1 MIENMA
7 QAALLGHAKAKSKK
21 NKARI
26 SKALSDHAVD
36 NTWWEPSSLPDWL
49 TEQCY
54 MLQIQPRLRTIKV
67 REISE
72 ALRVSKPYAARGP
85 QTPACAPLGDSC
97 NARRF
102 QSARSINVIGIFNS
116 LPQG

>member
-26 SKALSDHAVD
+26 SKVLSDHAVD

-72 ALRVSKPYAARGP
+72 AMCVSKPYAALVRAG
-85 QTPACAPLGDSC
+85 
-97 NARRF
+97 RR
-102 QSARSINVIGIFNS
+102 RPYPRHWES
-116 LPQG
+116 LATLVGFKAQGQKAQD